1 MDRLP
6 ALIILALSLGACG
19 KSDQPDLPSRAEG
32 AKVAAGQ
39 KPTTDAFCDFHKT
52 DDSGPLL
59 QIPPVGEVKVTSK
72 PGTWTWLNI
81 WATWCKPCI
90 EEMPRISKWRD
101 KLLLKG
107 KEVNLQFVSLDDN
120 EAAETADKLVRAL
133 QTLGSTGALTSALVG
148 RAAQEQRFLVFAQGL
163 IGDRIGVGEP
173 EAELV
178 GQQAPQGQRLNRI
191 LIGAPA
197 PFPERNLVI

>member
-6 ALIILALSLGACG
+6 ALSSFLVILAVVGCG
-19 KSDQPDLPSRAEG
+19 KSDAPDLPSRAEG

-59 QIPPVGEVKVTSK
+59 QIPPVGEVKVLSK
-72 PGTWTWLNI
+72 PGVWTWLNI

-90 EEMPRISKWRD
+90 EEMPRIAKWRD
-101 KLLLKG
+101 KLRSNG

-120 EAAETADKLVRAL
+120 DADVAAFAKLHPEMATTSRLADSKSQGDWFKQLGLDASPTIPIHVFVSPTGHVRCARA
-133 QTLGSTGALTSALVG
+133 GSV
-148 RAAQEQRFLVFAQGL
+148 REQDFAAVSLL
-163 IGDRIGVGEP
+163 L
-173 EAELV
+173 AE
-178 GQQAPQGQRLNRI
+178 
-191 LIGAPA
+191 
-197 PFPERNLVI
+197 